1 MILLY
6 NEILNIFKIQ
16 FQNEFDYEII
26 GTNKDYDFYKDFII
40 QVCKIDDLNLTK
52 VKNKYDL
59 YCKMQN
65 KAS

>member
-16 FQNEFDYEII
+16 YSNEFDYEII
-26 GTNKDYDFYKDFII
+26 GTNKDYDFYKDFIM
-40 QVCKIDDLNLTK
+40 QVCKIDDINLTK
-52 VKNKYDL
+52 VKNEYNE

-65 KAS
+65 KTT